1 MNSQK
6 EAIYGSWM
14 RKNQDFTFDQND
26 LERVRKM
33 HQRWDSVISN
43 ILLQMN
49 QSSSNDKDNN
59 SLQDISKK
67 WIHTLISLH
76 SQSDRYYHTLAHL
89 EEMFG
94 YLDITVLHD
103 SKKKNDIED
112 HKWSLLRTVTLLSVF
127 FHDAIYDA
135 KSGTNEEDSVSLFQ
149 SFMNDISSVITTI
162 TPTIT
167 TAPGS
172 HDNRMV
178 DKWPGAAIV
187 ERFIMATK
195 SHDAN
200 HLHSTDQD
208 ELFFLHLFLDA
219 DMSVLGKDREAYD
232 VYASMIR
239 KEYIHVPH
247 DVYCEKRSEILQS
260 FVGDLEDES
269 KSKSIY
275 LSNDM
280 RNALEAQAISNL
292 RREISSLR
300 SGIIPNA

>member
-1 MNSQK
+1 
-6 EAIYGSWM
+6 
-14 RKNQDFTFDQND
+14 
-26 LERVRKM
+26 
-33 HQRWDSVISN
+33 
-43 ILLQMN
+43 MN
-49 QSSSNDKDNN
+49 QSSSNDKDNT
-59 SLQDISKK
+59 SLQDISNK
-67 WIHTLISLH
+67 WIHTIISLH

-94 YLDITVLHD
+94 YLDITVLYD

-112 HKWSLLRTVTLLSVF
+112 NKWSLLRTVTILSVF

-149 SFMNDISSVITTI
+149 SFINDISSVITTI
-162 TPTIT
+162 TT
-167 TAPGS
+167 TTT
-172 HDNRMV
+172 RMV
-178 DKWPGAAIV
+178 DKWPGSAIV

-219 DMSVLGKDREAYD
+219 DMSVLGKDGEAYD

-247 DVYCEKRSEILQS
+247 EVYCEKRSEILQS